1 MSANIYKENDIL
13 VFKKNHPCGGNSWK
27 VLRVGVDYKLECTT
41 CKRIIIILRYELN
54 KMVKKTKEWFL
65 CFKLIIMI

>member
-27 VLRVGVDYKLECTT
+27 VLRVGVDYKLECTK
-41 CKRIIIILRYELN
+41 CKRIIIIPRFDLN
-54 KMVKKTKEWFL
+54 KMVKKTKE
-65 CFKLIIMI
+65 